1 MIWLVGQPFQSLTTI
16 GVGTF
21 SGFFM
26 SIVIKSVANVTYVS
40 NTVVKALI
48 VCNQSSNK

>member
-1 MIWLVGQPFQSLTTI
+1 MIWLVGQPFQSLTTT

-26 SIVIKSVANVTYVS
+26 SIVIKSFTTVTGVLS
-40 NTVVKALI
+40 I
-48 VCNQSSNK
+48 VQEQKF